1 MTPFFTT
8 CFLPPKNMKEKNKII
23 GYDREI
29 RGYDMAYFLIMTS
42 LYGLV
47 YTIKDFINKKIS
59 IKNLI
64 TYILADKIVVFLCLI
79 DCLFFWDR
87 DLPIYFKDKFFFF
100 DKIRLKSIG
109 LNPEE
114 IYKKGV
120 I

>member
-1 MTPFFTT
+1 
-8 CFLPPKNMKEKNKII
+8 
-23 GYDREI
+23 
-29 RGYDMAYFLIMTS
+29 MAYFLIMAS

-47 YTIKDFINKKIS
+47 YTIKDFINKKIN

-64 TYILADKIVVFLCLI
+64 TYIFADRIVVFLCLI
-79 DCLFFWDR
+79 ECLFLWDKG
-87 DLPIYFKDKFFFF
+87 LPVYFSNKTFFF

-120 I
+120 V